1 MMVPYFCETMNPTAT
16 LALITAIA
24 FSTCGIMVVMFFVSD
39 LANAA
44 YSSCTTVDNR
54 LVCNTS
60 PDQVC
65 KLYSTNSVVCDSR
78 NPQNMTDM
86 PDIPDIPDI
95 DD

>member
-1 MMVPYFCETMNPTAT
+1 
-16 LALITAIA
+16 
-24 FSTCGIMVVMFFVSD
+24 MVVMFFVSD
-39 LANAA
+39 LADAA

-78 NPQNMTDM
+78 NPQNMTI
-86 PDIPDIPDI
+86 IPDIPNI
-95 DD
+95 DTDD

>member
-1 MMVPYFCETMNPTAT
+1 VNPTVT
-16 LALITAIA
+16 LALITAMA
-24 FSTCGIMVVMFFVSD
+24 VLGYVEGIFFVSD
-39 LANAA
+39 LAYAA

-65 KLYSTNSVVCDSR
+65 TFYGPNSVVCDSR
-78 NPQNMTDM
+78 NSQNMTI
-86 PDIPDIPDI
+86 IPDIPNIDI